1 MSKKIDIRQEI
12 LKCLCSSGQM
22 TRTDFVRQ
30 TGIRPATV
38 FEVVDE
44 LKQDGIIS
52 ELERKGKKTGRVSP
66 AITFNMDYLWLLGI
80 DFQFKKTIGVITDL
94 NGKVIASAE
103 APGLSRKGL
112 EDCRNEIRTVVT
124 ALKNQVGVDWKIVAG
139 AGFSDPGI
147 VDIEHGISLKAV
159 NLQGWENFNSGTWL
173 RELTGLRHALILP
186 ETIVGTYMEYYSRFP
201 QPPESLFHMEMGT
214 GIGGGFVK
222 NGTLFIGGN
231 SRGMEI
237 GHIVIMPEGPLCQC
251 GNRGCLEAIA
261 GEAGLKRRVAELINN
276 GVNTALKTENFTIA
290 AFCELAGRD
299 KAARMLAY
307 DISSK
312 ISNALAT
319 VVTLLNPSMIVL
331 SGELAGLGNI
341 LTDTIKRELP
351 LRCMPGAADN
361 LAIEISTLDEYA
373 TARGAAL
380 MLREKIL
387 LQQTDDDSGR
397 N

>member
-1 MSKKIDIRQEI
+1 MRKKINIRKEF
-12 LKCLCSSGQM
+12 LKCLCDQGQM

-44 LKQDGIIS
+44 LKQNGIIS

-66 AITFNMDYLWLLGI
+66 AITFNMNYLWLLGI
-80 DFQFKKTIGVITDL
+80 DLQFKRTIGVIIDL
-94 NGKVIASAE
+94 NGKIIASAE
-103 APGLSRKGL
+103 VPGLSRNGL
-112 EDCRNEIRTVVT
+112 DDCRREIRAVVT
-124 ALKNQVGVDWKIVAG
+124 ALKNQVGTDWENVAG
-139 AGFSDPGI
+139 VGFSDPGI
-147 VDIEHGISLKAV
+147 VDIELGVSLRAV
-159 NLQGWENFNSGTWL
+159 NLQGWENFNSGAWL
-173 RELTGLRHALILP
+173 REITGLRHSLILP

-201 QPPESLFHMEMGT
+201 EPPESLFHMEMGT

-222 NGTLFIGGN
+222 DGTLFVGDN

-237 GHIVIMPEGPLCQC
+237 GHIVIMPEGPLCKC

-276 GVNTALKTENFTIA
+276 GVDTGLKSDNFSIA
-290 AFCELAGRD
+290 TFCELTGRD
-299 KAARMLAY
+299 KVARMLAY
-307 DISSK
+307 DVSSK

-331 SGELAGLGNI
+331 SGELARLGNI

-351 LRCMPGAADN
+351 LRCTPGAADK
-361 LAIEISTLDEYA
+361 LVIEISTLDEYS
-373 TARGAAL
+373 TAKGAAL

-387 LQQTDDDSGR
+387 LEYAENNTVK
-397 N
+397 

>member
-12 LKCLCSSGQM
+12 LKSLCHSGQI

-44 LKQDGIIS
+44 LKHDGIIS
-52 ELERKGKKTGRVSP
+52 ESERKGKKTGRVSP

-94 NGKVIASAE
+94 NGKLIASAE
-103 APGLSRKGL
+103 APALSRKGL
-112 EDCRNEIRTVVT
+112 EGCRNEIKSVVM

-139 AGFSDPGI
+139 IGFSDPGI

-159 NLQGWENFNSGTWL
+159 QLQGWENFDSRTWL
-173 RELTGLRHALILP
+173 REITGLRHSLVLP

-201 QPPESLFHMEMGT
+201 EPPESLFHMEIGT
-214 GIGGGFVK
+214 GIGGGFIK
-222 NGTLFIGGN
+222 NGTLFVGGN
-231 SRGMEI
+231 CRGMEI
-237 GHIVIMPEGPLCQC
+237 GHVVIMPEGPLCRC

-261 GEAGLKRRVAELINN
+261 GEAGLKRRVAELITN
-276 GVNTALKTENFTIA
+276 GVNTELKIENFSTENF
-290 AFCELAGRD
+290 CKLAGHD

-307 DISSK
+307 DISGK

-319 VVTLLNPSMIVL
+319 VVTLLSPSMIVL
-331 SGELAGLGNI
+331 SGELTGLGNI
-341 LTDTIKRELP
+341 LADTIKRELP
-351 LRCMPGAADN
+351 LRCMPGTADK
-361 LAIEISTLDEYA
+361 LAIEISSLDEYA

-387 LQQTDDDSGR
+387 LEEDDKYR
-397 N
+397 TN

>member
-173 RELTGLRHALILP
+173 REMTGLRHALILP

-222 NGTLFIGGN
+222 DGTLFIGGN

-237 GHIVIMPEGPLCQC
+237 GHIVIMPEGPLCRC

-361 LAIEISTLDEYA
+361 LAIEISALDEYA

>member
-1 MSKKIDIRQEI
+1 
-12 LKCLCSSGQM
+12 M

-173 RELTGLRHALILP
+173 REMTGLRHALILP

-222 NGTLFIGGN
+222 DGTLFIGGN

-237 GHIVIMPEGPLCQC
+237 GHIVIMPEGPLCRC

-361 LAIEISTLDEYA
+361 LAIEISALDEYA

>member
-1 MSKKIDIRQEI
+1 MSKKTYIRHEI
-12 LKCLCSSGQM
+12 LKRLCRSGQM
-22 TRTDFVRQ
+22 TRADFVRQ

-44 LKQDGIIS
+44 LKKDGIIS

-94 NGKVIASAE
+94 NGTAIASAE
-103 APGLSRKGL
+103 VPGLSRKGL
-112 EDCRNEIRTVVT
+112 DDCRNEIKAVVT
-124 ALKNQVGVDWKIVAG
+124 ALKNHVGINWNIVAG
-139 AGFSDPGI
+139 ISFSDPGL
-147 VDIEHGISLKAV
+147 VDIEHGISLNAV
-159 NLQGWENFNSGTWL
+159 NLHGWENFNSGIWL
-173 RELTGLRHALILP
+173 REITGLQHSLILP
-186 ETIVGTYMEYYSRFP
+186 ETLVGTYMEYYSRYP
-201 QPPESLFHMEMGT
+201 EPPESLFHMKMGT

-222 NGTLFIGGN
+222 NGALFIGDN
-231 SRGMEI
+231 CRGMEI
-237 GHIVIMPEGPLCQC
+237 GHVVIMPEGPLCQC

-261 GEAGLKRRVAELINN
+261 GETGLKRRVAELINN
-276 GVNTALKTENFTIA
+276 GVDTGLKTGNFSIGT
-290 AFCELAGRD
+290 FCELAERD

-307 DISSK
+307 DVSSK

-319 VVTLLNPSMIVL
+319 VVTLLNPTMIVL
-331 SGELAGLGNI
+331 SGELTGLGNI

-351 LRCMPGAADN
+351 LRCMPGAADK
-361 LAIEISTLDEYA
+361 LAIEISELDEYA

-387 LQQTDDDSGR
+387 LKQTEENTDR